1 MSDANAILFLSCPD
15 QKGLVATISNF
26 IFHLHTENRIL
37 VPGAKTV
44 IFE

>member
-15 QKGLVATISNF
+15 QKGLVATISKF
-26 IFHLHTENRIL
+26 IFQFHTESRIL
-37 VPGAKTV
+37 VHGVKTV